1 MNLLEKFERM
11 DKTSIANLIADK
23 RDEDLHVEFKTVN
36 SSDLTHPDDRKNLAK
51 ALSGFANAAGGLIFW
66 GVATERRKGH
76 ASHVKEIEDLSTF
89 KMKLEELTS
98 SWVSPLVDGVLH
110 KAIPMSVENKG
121 CAVTLVPASDS
132 GPHMYND
139 GHCYFKR
146 NGSKFLPMEHY
157 EVADMFG
164 RRKRPKLKL
173 HTSFSE
179 LKLTKVHQEEYV
191 DFQLIIGLENIGK
204 GLAKYPYLSMR
215 VLEPYVVS
223 EYGLDGN
230 GHEGLRRLP
239 KGKFFDPKRWGA
251 GAETVIHAGGILEVT
266 KVLPPLTSPR
276 IHIGKDLVIEYEICA
291 EDAETVSGTKVLRY
305 SEMQETL
312 QTHEDI
318 D

>member
-1 MNLLEKFERM
+1 M
-11 DKTSIANLIADK
+11 
-23 RDEDLHVEFKTVN
+23 
-36 SSDLTHPDDRKNLAK
+36 
-51 ALSGFANAAGGLIFW
+51 SGFANAAGGLIIW
-66 GVATERRKGH
+66 GVATEKRKGH

-110 KAIPMSVENKG
+110 RAIPMSGENKG
-121 CAVTLVPASDS
+121 CAVTLVPASGS

-139 GHCYFKR
+139 RHCYFKR

-204 GLAKYPYLSMR
+204 GLAKYRYLSMR

-251 GAETVIHAGGILEVT
+251 GAETVIHPGGILEVT
-266 KVLPPLTSPR
+266 KVIPPLTHPR
-276 IHIGKDLVIEYEICA
+276 THLGKDLVIEYEICA
-291 EDAETVSGTKVLRY
+291 EDAETVSGTEVVRY
-305 SEMQETL
+305 SELKETL
-312 QTHEDI
+312 RASEDTN
-318 D
+318 